1 MQPSKRHIKHL
12 QNAEKELLKLSNA
25 LQQDYFNRVW
35 REISPRF
42 SASNS
47 IQLLSTQDV
56 YFKAWQTTVASKI
69 NSFLNTELLNAYD
82 YQEKYYSQFTPPTL
96 DFKQIKKIVKDDLIR
111 KISLFAKQYTASQ
124 DVALRTR
131 ALAVG
136 LAQSDFS
143 LADIKQTF
151 SLQLQG
157 TAQKLGIVDNYN
169 LVQLRIQDTFSE
181 YDRTTSQQYATQLN
195 LNYFIYNGGEIKTTR
210 DFCDQRNGN
219 VYTREEGIAFN
230 SLDWQGKKEGHNF
243 LVDAGGYN
251 CRHYLDWISYELAKQ
266 LRPDIEKSKFD
277 YV

>member
-1 MQPSKRHIKHL
+1 
-12 QNAEKELLKLSNA
+12 
-25 LQQDYFNRVW
+25 VG
-35 REISPRF
+35 
-42 SASNS
+42 
-47 IQLLSTQDV
+47 DV
-56 YFKAWQTTVASKI
+56 YFKAWSTTVADKI
-69 NSFLNTELLNAYD
+69 NRFINQQLLEAYD
-82 YQEKYYSQFTPPTL
+82 YNERYYSQFTPPTL
-96 DFKQIKKIVKDDLIR
+96 DFKQISKIVKQDMLSNIA
-111 KISLFAKQYTASQ
+111 LFADQYKTSQ
-124 DVALRTR
+124 SVALRTR

-151 SLQLQG
+151 ATQLKG

-181 YDRTTSQQYATQLN
+181 YDRSTSQQYATQMN

-210 DFCDQRNGN
+210 DFCEDRNGN

-230 SLDWQGKKEGHNF
+230 TLDWQGKKAGHNF

-266 LRPDIEKSKFD
+266 LRPSIEKSKFD